1 MPEEVLI
8 VILAGL
14 LTVVAV
20 TGAIVFGVIHST
32 RMKIKHGYPL
42 ESMWGKPLH
51 PQSSAETTERVRLLS
66 HENAEL
72 RAELRA
78 ELGSLKDRLGNVERI
93 VTDSGYRLGHEI
105 ERLRDDKGKVQ

>member
-72 RAELRA
+72 RAEL
-78 ELGSLKDRLGNVERI
+78 GSIKDRLETMERI
-93 VTDSGYRLGHEI
+93 ITDKPHRLAAEI
-105 ERLRDDKGKVQ
+105 DALTVDKGGHA